1 MTMQREIR
9 QEYRYNRPARN
20 LARKLGWFSIGLG
33 VAQVCMPGVLSRS
46 LGIPGAARFMRL
58 CGIREIATGVGLLMT
73 HQPKPW
79 IKARVAGDSL
89 DLAALGSAM
98 LLGNK
103 PLHAAI
109 AAGTVAGV
117 SALDMASLK
126 GLAKEDKKV
135 TVYDYSDRS
144 GFPESPEKMRGR
156 ASANGSMHNLPQLK
170 GIDVA
175 TRETEPQ
182 P

>member
-1 MTMQREIR
+1 MQREIR
-9 QEYRYNRPARN
+9 QEYRYNQPARK

-46 LGIPGAARFMRL
+46 LGIPGASRFMRM
-58 CGIREIATGVGLLMT
+58 CGVREIVTGVGLLMT

-103 PLHAAI
+103 PLRAAI

-117 SALDMASLK
+117 SALDMHSLK
-126 GLAKEDKKV
+126 GLVKEDTKV
-135 TVYDYSDRS
+135 TIYDYSDRS
-144 GFPESPEKMRGR
+144 GFPETPDKMRGR
-156 ASANGSMHNLPQLK
+156 ASANGSIHNLPQLK

-175 TRETEPQ
+175 TRETEPKL
-182 P
+182 